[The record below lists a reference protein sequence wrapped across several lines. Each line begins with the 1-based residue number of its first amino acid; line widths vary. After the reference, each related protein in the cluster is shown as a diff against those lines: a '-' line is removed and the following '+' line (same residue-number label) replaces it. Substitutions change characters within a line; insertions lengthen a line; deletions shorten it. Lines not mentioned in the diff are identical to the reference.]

1 MRFNPRFEPWIA
13 QGFFH
18 LLNCSHT
25 HLLYFFAYGEKIG
38 ATRFELATSR
48 SRTVRSIQA
57 ELRPVN
63 ACSNDHSDPIGSVN
77 SRDSAPIYIDQKRQ

>member
-1 MRFNPRFEPWIA
+1 MLQNRGDPPRRTTIKGNGLTKVSPFAAIA
-13 QGFFH
+13 R
-18 LLNCSHT
+18 LAMDL
-25 HLLYFFAYGEKIG
+25 IG

-63 ACSNDHSDPIGSVN
+63 ACFNDLSDPAGSVN
-77 SRDSAPIYIDQKRQ
+77 RIKVLRRRR